1 MRWSLLFVSCLKCKY
16 FEPSPYDDKYN
27 DLALCHKHI
36 RVLEGRPYFEKAER
50 MRNKEDKCGING
62 KDFEPLE
69 TSILNMIC
77 KN

>member
-1 MRWSLLFVSCLKCKY
+1 MRLSFLFVSCLKCKY

-50 MRNKEDKCGING
+50 MRNKEDKCGMDG

-69 TSILNMIC
+69 TSILNVIC